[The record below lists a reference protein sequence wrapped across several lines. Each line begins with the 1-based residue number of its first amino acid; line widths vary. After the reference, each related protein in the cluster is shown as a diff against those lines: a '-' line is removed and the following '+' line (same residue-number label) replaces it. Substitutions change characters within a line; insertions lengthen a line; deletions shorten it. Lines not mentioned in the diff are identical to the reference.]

1 MKNIFRLEKKTNINL
16 LSYITIIISLLISL
30 STTIFFINKY
40 RYKKIN
46 KIYLFLLSII
56 NSLSILYIINEFY
69 YIKFFDELEILF
81 TNLFFFFCFFNFFS
95 SLKNIFCEDKKFFK
109 FVLVINFGNIIYGI
123 FDFYLKSNLF
133 SCSEIYLFFKL
144 IFTSIFFIT
153 FFLLTF
159 CWLNFVI
166 KKILKELKKN
176 QRKNSD
182 LSIIY
187 LDRKFLIYKL
197 YTFQNLICCF
207 FFIQIFQIVKI
218 IFYYLLNQNFVE
230 EKKEFNYCFS
240 IYRKEEITF
249 FNDFNFNE
257 EFEIFESLEIFL
269 RIIFCFALPV
279 FWIMKILEDKNI
291 NKKKRFIK
299 NVEIYKDPFEE
310 DFINEYISEIKD

>member
-1 MKNIFRLEKKTNINL
+1 M
-16 LSYITIIISLLISL
+16 
-30 STTIFFINKY
+30 
-40 RYKKIN
+40 
-46 KIYLFLLSII
+46 
-56 NSLSILYIINEFY
+56 
-69 YIKFFDELEILF
+69 
-81 TNLFFFFCFFNFFS
+81 
-95 SLKNIFCEDKKFFK
+95 
-109 FVLVINFGNIIYGI
+109 
-123 FDFYLKSNLF
+123 
-133 SCSEIYLFFKL
+133 
-144 IFTSIFFIT
+144 
-153 FFLLTF
+153 
-159 CWLNFVI
+159 
-166 KKILKELKKN
+166 
-176 QRKNSD
+176 
-182 LSIIY
+182 
-187 LDRKFLIYKL
+187 IYKL